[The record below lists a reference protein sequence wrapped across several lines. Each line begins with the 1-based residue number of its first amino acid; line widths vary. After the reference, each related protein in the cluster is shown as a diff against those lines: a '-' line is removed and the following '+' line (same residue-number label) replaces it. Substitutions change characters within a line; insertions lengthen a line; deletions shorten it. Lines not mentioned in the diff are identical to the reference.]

1 MNKFL
6 TILTTILIV
15 SFGAF
20 GCASGQSKDET
31 AQYIA
36 KIEAQARDNERLK
49 LENERLERV
58 AGEPHPERVAAAKAR
73 AEAGD
78 EAAEDTASY
87 DGGRRLLGL
96 NRGVPGTQVL
106 GTLGPAPL
114 AGSVGPSVGY
124 LNRDPL
130 DGRPCGGMCL
140 AIKNQSP
147 YWAHVIIDGR
157 EMVRLYNGFQGVL
170 APTNAAKI
178 GGGRQASLLPLV
190 PPGEMVK
197 TVMDGNGKRS
207 IRVVLYNRIPGQ
219 AYLQP
224 VGMWEDRIG
233 FPYREG
239 PTAYAW
245 GAVRTVYN
253 ATRGI
258 ETY

>member
-1 MNKFL
+1 MNKN
-6 TILTTILIV
+6 ILTAMMILLLV
-15 SFGAF
+15 FGAF

-49 LENERLERV
+49 LENEKLERL
-58 AGEPHPERVAAAKAR
+58 AAEPRPDLVAAAQAR
-73 AEAGD
+73 AEAEGRT
-78 EAAEDTASY
+78 EAAPA
-87 DGGRRLLGL
+87 DGGRQLLGL
-96 NRGVPGTQVL
+96 TRGAPGTTVL
-106 GTLGPAPL
+106 GTFAPAPL

-130 DGRPCGGMCL
+130 DGQPCGGMCL